1 MRVHVRPM
9 RRQGRNLPQK
19 EVLAQPPVTG
29 IFSVSEER
37 DHELGRCTIR
47 ARVFD
52 EKNGTDVLPELQS
65 AILVWADKN
74 RMRFVGT
81 ERIEKADFAQA
92 WSVEVL

>member
-1 MRVHVRPM
+1 MKVHVRTM
-9 RRQGRNLPQK
+9 RRNGRNLPQK
-19 EVLAQPPVTG
+19 EVFAQPPIVGTLT
-29 IFSVSEER
+29 VNEER

-52 EKNGTDVLPELQS
+52 DKSGTDVLPELQS

-81 ERIEKADFAQA
+81 ERIEKADVAQT